1 MIEDLNIAKAL
12 IEAFDND
19 ETGILLY
26 DQQDNLC
33 FANKPMFTRFNRLN
47 VNYEL
52 GENIY
57 NRMKKFKKFKILP
70 NEEIDRRIKN
80 YEKVKKTKTASHYVI
95 KGPTGR
101 WIQIR
106 DNITPS
112 GYVLTVM
119 TNVTEIIE
127 QDFEIK
133 KLGDAIENF
142 PGGVMFWD
150 EKDNLIVSNKRN
162 QEIMRQS
169 GVNFDLEKGIA
180 YESMLRAQVKSDLYK
195 IPENLSKEKYIQK
208 RLEERSKLKSNKREI
223 SFNDGT
229 TILANETKF
238 KDGSLLSVY
247 TDITD
252 LKNQEIELL
261 RLKNAIEN
269 VPVIVQYWDENDNL
283 IMANNKA
290 NEMHREMGIKCEFVK
305 GLIYED
311 MVRAQL
317 SSPFFKVPDGE
328 TIETEIKRRKQYR
341 KSVQSNYREVFLE
354 NDSTWYVIDKRLEDG
369 SFLSIFSD
377 ITEIKNKE
385 KEHKQLA
392 DALEILPNNM
402 MLWDKENKLIM
413 ANAKARSA
421 NAARGFN
428 LKKGSSRIKMI
439 ENSLNGKFI
448 TLPKGVTKKQFLVNR
463 KKEIENL
470 KDQENYELLIDNK
483 HYLASSS
490 KLPDGSTLQFATDIT
505 ENKKQETELLRFRDG
520 IETLPNG
527 LMFWDENDDLI
538 ASNKSAVDLVKE
550 YKFNLKLGTNF
561 SELRNHL
568 INNGY
573 SMPDKGQTKEEY
585 LSQREKN
592 WKEFTGQNVRISSF
606 KNHTLHFTD
615 TRLEDGSTICLWTDI
630 TENKKQEAELLRLK
644 DGIEILPNGLMFWDE
659 NDKLI
664 AHNKSAVDF
673 VKSFGFDLKLGG
685 DRFDHSNHMHKTNM
699 ITIPKGVSK
708 KSYIKDMMKSW
719 KNFVGQRIRESNFN
733 NGMSILFTDTRL
745 DDGSTI
751 SLWTDLTETKK
762 QEIELLRL
770 KDGIETLPNG
780 LMFWDENDKLIATNK
795 SAVDHLKNLGFNLQ
809 LGVHRFDHVN
819 HLVNND
825 FSALQSGLN
834 KKAHIKRMKE
844 DWKNFSGQRTREAKF
859 SNGTSFLFTD
869 TRLDDGSTIS
879 LWSDVTQIKQVENNQ
894 KQLIDAI
901 DVMPNSISLWD
912 RENKLI
918 MANKT
923 SINDMKKLNFKL
935 KPGVPRISMVRNVVN
950 RGLVP
955 IPKGMTKKQFY
966 ELRLKEYDSLK
977 NEQRDE
983 IELNNGNYVLN
994 ICKRLPDGGTLQ
1006 NAINITE
1013 IKKGEKS
1020 LKQLSDSI
1028 EIIPNM
1034 LMLWDKDNQ
1043 LIMANKEARNIQKKM
1058 GFDLKPGVS
1067 RWDMLDA
1074 GLKSGCIDTPDG
1086 TSPAEWIKNR
1096 KKAMVSLTTQEKVES
1111 VINFKK
1117 KKMVILGTSTRLKD
1131 GGTLQIWTDISEIRE
1146 KERQV
1151 AESQRKVREA
1161 EEQVSNALN
1170 NMPHGI
1176 VMWDKDDKLKMIND
1190 YGNNVL
1196 KKGKVYIKPGVKYKD
1211 YIKLQK
1217 KKNYHIFENKK
1228 QKDEFYKNMLNNRT
1242 DLSGVVT
1249 VETPPFYDGSV
1260 WQSTSTR
1267 LPDGGIFSILSN
1279 ITGLKER
1286 EKSLKQLN
1294 DAIEVTPNA
1303 ILLWDSNHKL
1313 IMGNKVA
1320 RGIQKKLNFDLKP
1333 GIDRKTMLE
1342 NIDKKGFLVVPDGY
1356 SNADYFRKR
1365 ISQEKISDKSSY
1377 QMSFSDGTIW
1387 IATDTKLDDGG
1398 FLQVYSEI
1406 TEMKEKEAQVK
1417 KAQEQLL
1424 KTEKKMSDALNSMP
1438 HGITMWDSNDKLL
1451 FANKFAK
1458 EIQEGAGMK
1467 FDEGIFYKDYVR
1479 QQQQNKFLKFNN
1491 IDDEKKYYKNTLET
1505 RKNMKGQITV
1515 EAPEFYNGTYWS
1527 ATFNR
1532 LNDGGVFSIFSNITQ
1547 LKKREEELNKTI
1559 SELDVAREKANAA
1572 NQTKSQFLANMSHEL
1587 RTPLN
1592 AIIGL
1597 TEMLKEDAADD
1608 GLDDFEEPLDRVFN
1622 AGKHLLTLIND
1633 VLDLS
1638 KIEAGRVELFNETF
1652 ELNQI
1657 LDDVMKTSSP
1667 LAQKNDNELVINY
1680 KTDIDFVTADQ
1691 TRVKQVVLNLIS
1703 NACKFTEKGKIT
1715 VGVNKIVQDG
1725 GDLISI
1731 DVSDTGIGMSEEQM
1745 SRLFNSFVQADSSTT
1760 RKYGGTGL
1768 GLTISKQ
1775 LAILMGGDVVVNSEL
1790 GKGTTFTAT
1799 FLADFIGASD
1809 SVKNL
1814 NQQTGSLIENVV
1826 SIENSSGK
1834 TVLIIDDDP
1843 TVSELMKRQL
1853 LKEGY
1858 KVVIA
1863 PNGKEGIRL
1872 ARDLNPDVITLDIL
1886 MPEMDGWSVLRTLKA
1901 DPKVANIPVIMASI
1915 LDEKNKGFS
1924 LGAADFLSK
1933 PVQKEYL
1940 MKSIRN
1946 LIGDRENLKIC
1957 LIEDDDSLRFT
1968 IREILEK
1975 QNVKIIEAENGH
1987 VGMSLL
1993 EKEEI
1998 KPDLILLDLMMPVM
2012 NGFEFLKAIRETE
2025 LSSIPI
2031 LVLTGADLSDDE
2043 RKFLSGETQKIL
2055 EKSDDTLSSIVNEV
2069 GNVLKAS
2076 SDNGDKK

>member
-57 NRMKKFKKFKILP
+57 DRMRKFKKLKIIP
-70 NEEIDRRIKN
+70 NEEIDKRIKN
-80 YEKVKKTKTASHYVI
+80 YEKVKKSKSASHYVI

-112 GYVLTVM
+112 GYILTVM

-127 QDFEIK
+127 QDLEIK

-169 GVNFDLEKGIA
+169 GVNFDLEKGIS

-195 IPENLSKEKYIQK
+195 IPTNLSKEKYIQK

-238 KDGSLLSVY
+238 KDGSLLSIY
-247 TDITD
+247 TDISD
-252 LKNQEIELL
+252 LKKQQL
-261 RLKNAIEN
+261 
-269 VPVIVQYWDENDNL
+269 
-283 IMANNKA
+283 
-290 NEMHREMGIKCEFVK
+290 EF
-305 GLIYED
+305 
-311 MVRAQL
+311 
-317 SSPFFKVPDGE
+317 
-328 TIETEIKRRKQYR
+328 
-341 KSVQSNYREVFLE
+341 
-354 NDSTWYVIDKRLEDG
+354 
-369 SFLSIFSD
+369 
-377 ITEIKNKE
+377 
-385 KEHKQLA
+385 KQLA
-392 DALEILPNNM
+392 DAIEFTPSNL
-402 MLWDKENKLIM
+402 MLWDKNNKLVM
-413 ANAKARSA
+413 ANKKARDE
-421 NAARGFN
+421 NAKRGFK
-428 LKKGSSRIKMI
+428 LQKGSSRVEMVKNALQKGLM
-439 ENSLNGKFI
+439 EP
-448 TLPKGVTKKQFLVNR
+448 PKGISNSKFLKQRKKQF
-463 KKEIENL
+463 EDL
-470 KDQENYELLIDNK
+470 KDQETYEVIVNK
-483 HYLASSS
+483 EFYLASSYR
-490 KLPDGSTLQFATDIT
+490 LPDKSTLQF
-505 ENKKQETELLRFRDG
+505 
-520 IETLPNG
+520 
-527 LMFWDENDDLI
+527 
-538 ASNKSAVDLVKE
+538 V
-550 YKFNLKLGTNF
+550 TN
-561 SELRNHL
+561 
-568 INNGY
+568 IN
-573 SMPDKGQTKEEY
+573 
-585 LSQREKN
+585 
-592 WKEFTGQNVRISSF
+592 QN
-606 KNHTLHFTD
+606 
-615 TRLEDGSTICLWTDI
+615 
-630 TENKKQEAELLRLK
+630 
-644 DGIEILPNGLMFWDE
+644 
-659 NDKLI
+659 
-664 AHNKSAVDF
+664 
-673 VKSFGFDLKLGG
+673 
-685 DRFDHSNHMHKTNM
+685 
-699 ITIPKGVSK
+699 
-708 KSYIKDMMKSW
+708 
-719 KNFVGQRIRESNFN
+719 
-733 NGMSILFTDTRL
+733 
-745 DDGSTI
+745 
-751 SLWTDLTETKK
+751 KK

-770 KDGIETLPNG
+770 KDGIDILPNG
-780 LMFWDENDKLIATNK
+780 LFFWDENNKLIATNK
-795 SAVDHLKNLGFNLQ
+795 SAIDHLKEFGFDLR
-809 LGVHRFDHVN
+809 LGVDRFDHVK
-819 HLVNND
+819 HLVDHNYNTI
-825 FSALQSGLN
+825 QSGLN
-834 KKAHIKRMKE
+834 KKTHIKRMKE
-844 DWKNFSGQRTREAKF
+844 SWNNFTGQRSRETKF
-859 SNGTSFLFTD
+859 SNGLSFLFTD
-869 TRLDDGSTIS
+869 TRLKDGSTIS
-879 LWSDVTQIKQVENNQ
+879 LWSDITEIKQVEDSQ

-901 DVMPNSISLWD
+901 DVMPNSISLWNKD
-912 RENKLI
+912 NKLI

-923 SINDMKKLNFKL
+923 SINDMKKLNFDL
-935 KPGVPRISMVRNVVN
+935 KPGISRISMVKNGVQL
-950 RGLVP
+950 GLFP
-955 IPKGMTKKQFY
+955 IPKGMARKKFY
-966 ELRLKEYDSLK
+966 ELKQNEYESLK

-983 IELNNGNYVLN
+983 IELNNGNTVLN
-994 ICKRLPDGGTLQ
+994 ISKRLPDGGTLQ

-1020 LKQLSDSI
+1020 LKLLSDAI
-1028 EIIPNM
+1028 EVIPNM
-1034 LMLWDKDNQ
+1034 LMLWDRDNK
-1043 LIMANKEARNIQKKM
+1043 LIMANKIARDFQKRQGFKM
-1058 GFDLKPGVS
+1058 KPGVS
-1067 RWDMLDA
+1067 RVDMLDN
-1074 GLKSGCIDTPDG
+1074 GLRGGFISAPDN
-1086 TSPAEWIKNR
+1086 TSPKQWIEKR
-1096 KKAMVSLTTQEKVES
+1096 KLAMESLATQETVEG
-1111 VINFKK
+1111 VVNFKNEI
-1117 KKMVILGTSTRLKD
+1117 VNILGSSTRLED
-1131 GGTLQIWTDISEIRE
+1131 GGTLQIWTDITDLKK
-1146 KERQV
+1146 KEQEV
-1151 AESQRKVREA
+1151 IESQKKVREA
-1161 EEQVSNALN
+1161 EEQISNALN
-1170 NMPHGI
+1170 SMPHGI
-1176 VMWDKDDKLKMIND
+1176 VMWDKNDKLKMINN
-1190 YGNNVL
+1190 YGNKVL
-1196 KKGKVYIKPGVKYKD
+1196 ENGGVFVKPGTEYKD
-1211 YIKLQK
+1211 YVNSQK
-1217 KKNYHIFENKK
+1217 KNNFHKFNNQKEKNDY
-1228 QKDEFYKNMLNNRT
+1228 YKNGSKNRKV
-1242 DLSGVVT
+1242 LKGVVT
-1249 VETPPFYDGSV
+1249 FETPPFYDNSI

-1279 ITGLKER
+1279 ITDLKQR
-1286 EKSLKQLN
+1286 ELSLKQLN
-1294 DAIEVTPNA
+1294 DAVEVTPNA
-1303 ILLWDSNHKL
+1303 ILLWDKNHRL
-1313 IMGNKVA
+1313 VIGNKAA
-1320 RGIQKKLNFDLKP
+1320 REIQKNLDFDLKP
-1333 GIDRKTMLE
+1333 GILRKEM
-1342 NIDKKGFLVVPDGY
+1342 IDNVEKKGLFAIPEGVSSKDFH
-1356 SNADYFRKR
+1356 SQRKD
-1365 ISQEKISDKSSY
+1365 ETKSSEGNMY
-1377 QMSFSDGTIW
+1377 EVAFTNGQVW
-1387 IATDTKLDDGG
+1387 LVTDTKLTDGG
-1398 FLQVYSEI
+1398 LLQVFSDI
-1406 TEMKEKEAQVK
+1406 TEMKDKEKQVK
-1417 KAQEQLL
+1417 KAQELV
-1424 KTEKKMSDALNSMP
+1424 KETEQKMSDALNSMP
-1438 HGITMWDSNDKLL
+1438 HGITMWDKDDRLS
-1451 FANKFAK
+1451 FANDFALN
-1458 EIQEGAGMK
+1458 IQKGAGMT
-1467 FDEGIFYKDYVR
+1467 FEVGIKYDDYTKR
-1479 QQQQNKFLKFNN
+1479 QKKHKFLKFDNEISEN
-1491 IDDEKKYYKNTLET
+1491 EYYDNVVQN
-1505 RKNMKGQITV
+1505 RKNVKGEVSVLT
-1515 EAPEFYNGTYWS
+1515 PEFYNGTFWN
-1527 ATFNR
+1527 ATSNR
-1532 LNDGGVFSIFSNITQ
+1532 LKDGGLFSIFTNITE
-1547 LKKREEELNKTI
+1547 LRKREEELNKTI
-1559 SELDVAREKANAA
+1559 TELDVAREKANAA

-1608 GLDDFEEPLDRVFN
+1608 GLEDFEEPLDRVFN

-1667 LAQKNDNELVINY
+1667 LAQKNDNELVIDY

-1715 VGVNKIVQDG
+1715 VGVNKIKQSG

-1731 DVSDTGIGMSEEQM
+1731 DVSDTGIGMSDEQM
-1745 SRLFNSFVQADSSTT
+1745 ARLFNSFVQADSSTT

-1975 QNVKIIEAENGH
+1975 QNVKIIEAENGQ
-1987 VGMSLL
+1987 VGMSVL

-2076 SDNGDKK
+2076 TDNGDKK

>member
-1 MIEDLNIAKAL
+1 MTEDLNIAKAL

-57 NRMKKFKKFKILP
+57 DRMRKFKKLKIIP
-70 NEEIDRRIKN
+70 NEEIDKRIKN
-80 YEKVKKTKTASHYVI
+80 YEKVKKTKSASHYVI

-112 GYVLTVM
+112 GYILTVM

-127 QDFEIK
+127 QDLEIK

-162 QEIMRQS
+162 QEIMTQS
-169 GVNFDLEKGIA
+169 GVNFDLEKGIS

-195 IPENLSKEKYIQK
+195 IPTNLSKEKYIQK

-305 GLIYED
+305 GLFYED

-385 KEHKQLA
+385 KEHKRLA

-402 MLWDKENKLIM
+402 MLWDKENNLVM
-413 ANAKARSA
+413 ANAKARNA

-439 ENSLNGKFI
+439 ENSLKREFI
-448 TLPKGVTKKQFLVNR
+448 TLPKGVTKKQFLDNR

-490 KLPDGSTLQFATDIT
+490 KLPDGSTLQFATDVT
-505 ENKKQETELLRFRDG
+505 ENKKQETELLRLRDG

-538 ASNKSAVDLVKE
+538 ASNKSAVDLVKQ

-573 SMPDKGQTKEEY
+573 SMPNKGQTKEEY

-630 TENKKQEAELLRLK
+630 TENKKQEDELLRLQ

-708 KSYIKDMMKSW
+708 KNYIKDMRKSW

-751 SLWTDLTETKK
+751 SLWTDITETKK
-762 QEIELLRL
+762 QETELLRL

-795 SAVDHLKNLGFNLQ
+795 SAVDHLKNLGFDLH

-819 HLVNND
+819 HLINND
-825 FSALQSGLN
+825 FSILQSGLN
-834 KKAHIKRMKE
+834 KKAHINKMKE
-844 DWKNFSGQRTREAKF
+844 NWKNFSGQRTREAKF

-869 TRLDDGSTIS
+869 TRLDDSSTIS
-879 LWSDVTQIKQVENNQ
+879 LWSD
-894 KQLIDAI
+894 
-901 DVMPNSISLWD
+901 
-912 RENKLI
+912 
-918 MANKT
+918 
-923 SINDMKKLNFKL
+923 
-935 KPGVPRISMVRNVVN
+935 
-950 RGLVP
+950 
-955 IPKGMTKKQFY
+955 
-966 ELRLKEYDSLK
+966 
-977 NEQRDE
+977 
-983 IELNNGNYVLN
+983 
-994 ICKRLPDGGTLQ
+994 
-1006 NAINITE
+1006 ITE

-1020 LKQLSDSI
+1020 LKQLRDSI

-1034 LMLWDKDNQ
+1034 LMLWNKDNQ

-1146 KERQV
+1146 KEKQV

-1217 KKNYHIFENKK
+1217 KNNYHIFENKK

-1242 DLSGVVT
+1242 YLSGVVT

-1267 LPDGGIFSILSN
+1267 LPDGGVFSILSN
-1279 ITGLKER
+1279 ITDLKER

-1320 RGIQKKLNFDLKP
+1320 RGIQKKLDFDLKP

-1365 ISQEKISDKSSY
+1365 ISQKKISDKSSY
-1377 QMSFSDGTIW
+1377 EMSFSDGTIW
-1387 IATDTKLDDGG
+1387 IATDTKLNDGG

-1438 HGITMWDSNDKLL
+1438 HGITMWDSHDKLL

-1467 FDEGIFYKDYVR
+1467 FDEGIYYKDYVR
-1479 QQQQNKFLKFNN
+1479 QQQKNKFLKFNN
-1491 IDDEKKYYKNTLET
+1491 IEDEKKYYKNTLET
-1505 RKNMKGQITV
+1505 RKNMEGQITV
-1515 EAPEFYNGTYWS
+1515 EAPEFYNGTFWS

-1667 LAQKNDNELVINY
+1667 LAQKNNNELVIDY
-1680 KTDIDFVTADQ
+1680 KIDIDFVTADQ

-1731 DVSDTGIGMSEEQM
+1731 DVSDTGIGMSDEQM
-1745 SRLFNSFVQADSSTT
+1745 ARLFNSFVQADSSTT

-1853 LKEGY
+1853 IKEGY

-1863 PNGKEGIRL
+1863 PNGREGIRL

-1901 DPKVANIPVIMASI
+1901 DPKVSNIPVIMASI

-1975 QNVKIIEAENGH
+1975 QNVKIIEAENGKI
-1987 VGMSLL
+1987 GMSVL

-2055 EKSDDTLSSIVNEV
+2055 EKSDDTLSTIVNEV

-2076 SDNGDKK
+2076 TDNGDKK